1 MDRQHVEEDRF
12 WSSDGIWVLKLILL
26 SVLISAGI
34 KTLGPD
40 LALPPTNAV
49 ILALV
54 FLPTVVL
61 TVALLWRYFL
71 VKD

>member
-1 MDRQHVEEDRF
+1 MEEDRF

-26 SVLISAGI
+26 SVLISIGI

-40 LALPPTNAV
+40 LALPPTIAV

-61 TVALLWRYFL
+61 TVALLWRYA